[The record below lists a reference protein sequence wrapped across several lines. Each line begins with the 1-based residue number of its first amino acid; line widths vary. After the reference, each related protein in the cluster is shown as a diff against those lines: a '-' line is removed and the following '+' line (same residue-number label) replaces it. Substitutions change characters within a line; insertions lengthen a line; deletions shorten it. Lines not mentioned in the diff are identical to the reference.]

1 MERMEIRSLTEN
13 DAAEWWQLRLEAL
26 EGEPFAF
33 GKAAE
38 EHRATPVETIAARF
52 RDTAGGNFTLGA
64 FVDGRL
70 AGIATF
76 FRETEVKTRHKGH
89 VFGVYV
95 TSSQRRQGIAR
106 SLMTA
111 LLEQAKQDSSLD
123 QILLGV
129 AAGQSAARRLYRD
142 CGFETYGTEPRAM
155 KIGSEYVDYEL
166 MFLKIR

>member
-1 MERMEIRSLTEN
+1 MEIRTLTEN
-13 DAAEWWQLRLEAL
+13 DASAWWQIRLEAL
-26 EGEPFAF
+26 EKGGTVRIRE
-33 GKAAE
+33 GRRGTL
-38 EHRATPVETIAARF
+38 RATPVETIAARF

-64 FVDGRL
+64 PLWTDWL

-76 FRETEVKTRHKGH
+76 FRETELKTRHKGH

-129 AAGQSAARRLYRD
+129 AAGQSAARRVYRD

-155 KIGSEYVDYEL
+155 KIGSEYVDYDL